1 MRTAL
6 LILGIC
12 LFIAGPAAKI
22 YHLDHANSYMIASG
36 LGLVMITALGFIK
49 KKDSED

>member
-6 LILGIC
+6 LILGMV

-22 YHLDHANSYMIASG
+22 YHLDHANNYMIASG
-36 LGLVMITALGFIK
+36 LGLVMITSLAFIK
-49 KKDSED
+49 KK